1 MLVKKITYNI
11 KNIRLE
17 KGITLRQLEKMSGIS
32 NGFIS
37 AIENNKQHP
46 TLITLMQIADA
57 LEVDVT
63 ELFTICS
70 L

>member
-1 MLVKKITYNI
+1 MQKTVVYNI
-11 KNIRLE
+11 KKIRLE
-17 KGITLRQLEKMSGIS
+17 KGLTLRQLAEKSGVS

-46 TLITLMQIADA
+46 TLITLVPIADA
-57 LEVDVT
+57 LEVDVN